1 MRGFVLLTLVAAL
14 LLYLVK
20 PGIAEEAWS
29 KTVAD
34 VRGRLIAETRE
45 VKGRR
50 VIELWV
56 ELYNAGSLRRSV
68 VTHDPF
74 SFTLTVKDA
83 DGKAIASDAQRADI
97 TSAPQTAVL
106 PRECFLRFPV
116 TIAQGER
123 WNLDITTELWKLK
136 PGRYTLA
143 GKYQTPPGKPRETPK
158 EDVIH
163 PWEGELELP
172 EIEVDLK

>member
-1 MRGFVLLTLVAAL
+1 MRLLVSFIVIETFLFWLAQPAA
-14 LLYLVK
+14 
-20 PGIAEEAWS
+20 AADAWS
-29 KTVAD
+29 KPVAD
-34 VRGRLIAETRE
+34 IRGRLVVETRE
-45 VKGRR
+45 VKGRQ

-56 ELYNAGSLRRSV
+56 ELHNMGDLRRSV

-74 SFTLTVKDA
+74 SFMLTVKDA
-83 DGKAIASDAQRADI
+83 DGKAIVSDAQRGDI
-97 TSAPQTAVL
+97 TSSPQTAIL

-116 TIAQGER
+116 TIAQGDR

-143 GKYQTPPGKPRETPK
+143 GKYQTPHGEPREVPK
-158 EDVIH
+158 GDVVH

-172 EIEVDLK
+172 DIEIELK